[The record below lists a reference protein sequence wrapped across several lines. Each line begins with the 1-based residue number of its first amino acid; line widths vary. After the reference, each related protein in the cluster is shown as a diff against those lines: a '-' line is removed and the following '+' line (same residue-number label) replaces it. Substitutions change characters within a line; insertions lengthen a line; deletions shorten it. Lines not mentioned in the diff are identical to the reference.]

1 MKRCNISNNAYRAH
15 IHLTE
20 DGESIANYLCG
31 RVKVIVEAASDG
43 VTDKVRETFYK
54 VLGII
59 AENLKNISKD
69 GLVE

>member
-1 MKRCNISNNAYRAH
+1 M
-15 IHLTE
+15 TE